1 MSLMAP
7 GTGLAAADGT
17 ASSWSKDSL
26 PLKIVPEPEHIGAGV
41 SLRTRTDEPGRRA
54 WQRLLE
60 EEVDRGHGG
69 RGLGSFR

>member
-26 PLKIVPEPEHIGAGV
+26 PLKIVPEPDHVGAGV
-41 SLRTRTDEPGRRA
+41 SLRIRTDEPGRRA
-54 WQRLLE
+54 WQKLLE
-60 EEVDRGHGG
+60 G
-69 RGLGSFR
+69 